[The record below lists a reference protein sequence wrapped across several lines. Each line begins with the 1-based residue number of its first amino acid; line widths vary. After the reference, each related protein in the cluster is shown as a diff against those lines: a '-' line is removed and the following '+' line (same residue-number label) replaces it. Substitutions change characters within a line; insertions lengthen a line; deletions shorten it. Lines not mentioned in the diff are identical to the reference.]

1 MYKEI
6 VISIFIIVLIFAGDF
21 ISQKYTKKTVHE
33 LTEKLAILR
42 TNLEKENKDESIKMA
57 DDIYNRLEQVHNILA
72 YYIEHDELEK
82 METNFT
88 VCKSLVNTESYSFAI
103 SELEKTQYV
112 IDHITDKYSFSLE
125 NIF

>member
-1 MYKEI
+1 M
-6 VISIFIIVLIFAGDF
+6 
-21 ISQKYTKKTVHE
+21 
-33 LTEKLAILR
+33 
-42 TNLEKENKDESIKMA
+42 EKENKDESIKMA